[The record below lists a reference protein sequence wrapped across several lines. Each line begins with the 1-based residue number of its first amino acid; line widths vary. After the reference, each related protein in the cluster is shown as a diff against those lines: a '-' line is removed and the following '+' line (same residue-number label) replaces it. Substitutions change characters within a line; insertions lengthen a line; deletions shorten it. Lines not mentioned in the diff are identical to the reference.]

1 MELNRK
7 RISKE
12 QKFNILTEHIENGTP
27 ISELARLHGIHPI
40 TIYQWKRQMSE
51 KPKQDLNVEKLLQE
65 LNDLKKKNKQL
76 TKALGEVTLD
86 NQCLKDINEFLKKKE
101 EEDLLENVG
110 PLSKPPKR
118 RTKK

>member
-7 RISKE
+7 RISRE
-12 QKFNILTEHIENGTP
+12 QKFNILSEHTENGTP
-27 ISELARLHGIHPI
+27 VSELARLHGIHPI
-40 TIYQWKRQMSE
+40 TIYQWKRQMND
-51 KPKQDLNVEKLLQE
+51 KPKNELDVEKLLQE

-101 EEDLLENVG
+101 AEDLLKSVS
-110 PLSKPPKR
+110 PSSKTVKKN
-118 RTKK
+118 TKK

>member
-12 QKFNILTEHIENGTP
+12 QKFNILSEHFENGTP
-27 ISELARLHGIHPI
+27 VSELARLHGIHPI
-40 TIYQWKRQMSE
+40 TIYHWKRQMSD
-51 KPKQDLNVEKLLQE
+51 KPKNELDIEKLLKE

-86 NQCLKDINEFLKKKE
+86 NQCLKDINDFLKKKE
-101 EEDLLENVG
+101 AEDLLKSVG
-110 PLSKPPKR
+110 PLSKP
-118 RTKK
+118 TKKNTKK

>member
-12 QKFNILTEHIENGTP
+12 QKFNILSDHIENGTP
-27 ISELARLHGIHPI
+27 VSELARLHGIHPI
-40 TIYQWKRQMSE
+40 TIYQWKRQMNE
-51 KPKQDLNVEKLLQE
+51 KPKNELDVEKLLQE

-101 EEDLLENVG
+101 VEDLLK
-110 PLSKPPKR
+110 PASSSSKV
-118 RTKK
+118 TKKNIKK

>member
-40 TIYQWKRQMSE
+40 TIYQWKRQMSD
-51 KPKQDLNVEKLLQE
+51 KPKQDLNIEEILRE
-65 LNDLKKKNKQL
+65 LNEVKKKNNQL
-76 TKALGEVTLD
+76 TKALGELSLD
-86 NQCLKDINEFLKKKE
+86 NQCLKDINVFLKKKQKE
-101 EEDLLENVG
+101 ELLK
-110 PLSKPPKR
+110 PADSSSKK
-118 RTKK
+118 TKKNTKK